1 MHLILKLFFKF
12 VKKLIILHTAFC
24 YTYLYAFFHLLFF
37 LFAFFSLLF
46 SIIIF
51 FNCLFFIT
59 PQLNCWLYIVS
70 DFTRTIIVSVFQ
82 EIALDVFLH
91 VYWEDPRI
99 RILGNA
105 SQVELTWDKDPKFWI
120 PDLYIRQLREMK
132 VLTLFQDLASIRL
145 YDNSTLRIS
154 IG

>member
-1 MHLILKLFFKF
+1 MFY
-12 VKKLIILHTAFC
+12 VTYDYEII
-24 YTYLYAFFHLLFF
+24 
-37 LFAFFSLLF
+37 
-46 SIIIF
+46 
-51 FNCLFFIT
+51 
-59 PQLNCWLYIVS
+59 
-70 DFTRTIIVSVFQ
+70 Q

-91 VYWEDPRI
+91 VYWDDLRI

-132 VLTLFQDLASIRL
+132 VLTLFQEIASIRL
-145 YDNSTLRIS
+145 YNNSTLRIS

>member
-1 MHLILKLFFKF
+1 MICLEY
-12 VKKLIILHTAFC
+12 VYKKYC
-24 YTYLYAFFHLLFF
+24 VPFHEYGY
-37 LFAFFSLLF
+37 S
-46 SIIIF
+46 IF
-51 FNCLFFIT
+51 F
-59 PQLNCWLYIVS
+59 
-70 DFTRTIIVSVFQ
+70 FQ

-99 RILGNA
+99 WILGNA